1 MTITRLAGLASGA
14 IAVAMLAACNDSG
27 ARVIETT
34 ALTKV
39 VKTPREQCSDQVVT
53 RQKDVKDDNR
63 ILGTIAGAVV
73 GGVVGAEVGGKGTS
87 KDVATVAG
95 AAAGGYA
102 GNRVQKSVQKNATEK
117 STERVCE
124 TVYDSRT
131 EETGSYKV
139 RYELNGKEGTVTMD
153 HDPGNTIPVRDGKL
167 AL

>member
-1 MTITRLAGLASGA
+1 MTITRLTTVISGS
-14 IAVAMLAACNDSG
+14 VLLAMLAACNESG
-27 ARVIETT
+27 AKVLEAK
-34 ALTKV
+34 ALTREI
-39 VKTPREQCSDQVVT
+39 KTPREECSDQVVT
-53 RQKDVKDDNR
+53 RQKPVKDDKR

-73 GGVVGAEVGGKGTS
+73 GGVVGHEVGGKGTS
-87 KDVATVAG
+87 QDVATVGG

-102 GNRVQKSVQKNATEK
+102 GNRIQKSVQKNATEK
-117 STERVCE
+117 TTERVCE

-153 HDPGNTIPVRDGKL
+153 HNPGSTIPVRDGKL